1 MKILFSKNA
10 VKFLESL
17 PPKQT
22 EKIRSKIKELFL
34 SIEDNGIIPYK
45 ELQIKSLEGN
55 WKNFLRMRI
64 GKVRVIFKIDINRE
78 ELLIYEIDFRGSIY
92 K

>member
-1 MKILFSKNA
+1 MKILFSKDTL
-10 VKFLESL
+10 KFLESL

-34 SIEDNGIIPYK
+34 SVEEKGIIPYK
-45 ELQIKSLEGN
+45 ELQIKSLEGH

-64 GKVRVIFKIDINRE
+64 GKVRVIFKIDIAKD
-78 ELLIYEIDFRGSIY
+78 ELLIYEIDFRGSVY

>member
-1 MKILFSKNA
+1 MKILFSKSA
-10 VKFLESL
+10 IKFLENL

-22 EKIRSKIKELFL
+22 EKVRIKIKELFL
-34 SIEDNGIIPYK
+34 SVEEKGIIPYK
-45 ELQIKSLEGN
+45 ELQIKSLEGS

-64 GKVRVIFKIDINRE
+64 GKIRVIFKIDLRNE
-78 ELLIYEIDFRGSIY
+78 ELLIYEIDFRGNIY